1 MESDRPSQEG
11 REDVPSES
19 SFLVSAPVADPTPV
33 VTRSSEGTRPEPTSS
48 MVTRSRAREGRE
60 MSVAPE
66 VVREPEIEMRPE
78 PEIATCEKGLGAT
91 RSYPTDAA
99 SLLTLAEI
107 VTAHASKEVTETT
120 LISAAAP
127 LQTPASPNS
136 PFHTCHRSC
145 SPDRGSFIAGW

>member
-1 MESDRPSQEG
+1 
-11 REDVPSES
+11 
-19 SFLVSAPVADPTPV
+19 
-33 VTRSSEGTRPEPTSS
+33 
-48 MVTRSRAREGRE
+48 

-91 RSYPTDAA
+91 RSYSTEAA

-127 LQTPASPNS
+127 SQTSP
-136 PFHTCHRSC
+136 TLLCTVV
-145 SPDRGSFIAGW
+145 

>member
-1 MESDRPSQEG
+1 
-11 REDVPSES
+11 
-19 SFLVSAPVADPTPV
+19 
-33 VTRSSEGTRPEPTSS
+33 
-48 MVTRSRAREGRE
+48 

-107 VTAHASKEVTETT
+107 VTAHANKEVTETT

-127 LQTPASPNS
+127 YQTPTAPS
-136 PFHTCHRSC
+136 PFHTGSHRVIISAGM
-145 SPDRGSFIAGW
+145 SATSADISRADILPPQLSYYGDMPIAGSFAPARAPICDTTVVPLSA